1 MFGTLT
7 RAFITAERHLD
18 IGGDVEY
25 LYFMNY
31 YKNLEILGY
40 IRLCIISV
48 NSILHSLQLYI
59 LLSQLLTMFSS
70 IVLLSG
76 LVASA
81 LAHPAIEPR
90 QSCTF
95 TDAASAIKN
104 KGSCSTIILN
114 NIAVPAGTTLDL
126 TKLKDGTHV
135 S

>member
-1 MFGTLT
+1 
-7 RAFITAERHLD
+7 
-18 IGGDVEY
+18 
-25 LYFMNY
+25 
-31 YKNLEILGY
+31 
-40 IRLCIISV
+40 
-48 NSILHSLQLYI
+48 
-59 LLSQLLTMFSS
+59 MFSS

-135 S
+135 SWSVPKSNLQLTSHRSSSKERLLSATLCGKVP